1 MSTSISKQD
10 LFSNGI
16 ILPAYV
22 GLMSGYTKT
31 LGYALSI
38 ILTTSKCF
46 DFMFEWAHFSTKAGM
61 AVLLGRIS
69 LDHV

>member
-31 LGYALSI
+31 LRYELSI
-38 ILTTSKCF
+38 ILTTFKCF
-46 DFMFEWAHFSTKAGM
+46 DFMFE
-61 AVLLGRIS
+61 
-69 LDHV
+69 